1 MLKDPNFSSAK
12 PPLAAAAMDIEQMPE
27 NPYRGS
33 HHRRSHS
40 DTSFR
45 FPNLDELLF
54 FDPSELDLS
63 MLSSPSSPPS
73 CGAAMVVDSSD
84 SKFSDDAVRPKPEP
98 IVSGSFGGH
107 LRSLSVDSDFLQ
119 NLDLG
124 GDSGEIDSLATKTPV
139 SEHRPVRH
147 RHSLSMDG
155 SSSSLEANSSLAID
169 GVKKAMDPERLAE
182 LALIDPKRAKRI
194 LANRQSAAR
203 SKERKMRYAN
213 ELERKVQ
220 TLQSEATT
228 LSAQVTILQR
238 DTSGLTVE
246 NKELKLRLQAMEQQA
261 QLRDALSEA
270 LKEEVQRLRIAAS
283 QVASV
288 NGNPFIRPLQYPS
301 PRPPLH
307 HFSSS
312 HAQQPGQQ
320 QQPPSILAIN
330 QQQSDPKW
338 TNSSQLHS
346 HSPDGQAKP

>member
-1 MLKDPNFSSAK
+1 CKFFYSRTHYTTNPKQEQYAVHKSFYSNFDHKSTAKIMLMDPNFSSAK

-169 GVKKAMDPERLAE
+169 G
-182 LALIDPKRAKRI
+182 
-194 LANRQSAAR
+194 
-203 SKERKMRYAN
+203 
-213 ELERKVQ
+213 
-220 TLQSEATT
+220 
-228 LSAQVTILQR
+228 
-238 DTSGLTVE
+238 
-246 NKELKLRLQAMEQQA
+246 ELKLRLQAMEQQA

-283 QVASV
+283 QVASG
-288 NGNPFIRPLQYPS
+288 NGNPFNRPPQYPS

-346 HSPDGQAKP
+346 HSPNGQAKP

>member
-1 MLKDPNFSSAK
+1 MLMDPNFSSAK
-12 PPLAAAAMDIEQMPE
+12 PPHPVAMDIEHMPE
-27 NPYRGS
+27 NPHRAS

-63 MLSSPSSPPS
+63 MLSSPSSPPT
-73 CGAAMVVDSSD
+73 AATVMAVDSSD
-84 SKFSDDAVRPKPEP
+84 AKFSDDAVRPKPEP
-98 IVSGSFGGH
+98 IASGPFGGH
-107 LRSLSVDSDFLQ
+107 LRSLSMDSDFFK

-124 GDSGEIDSLATKTPV
+124 GDTGEIDSLGKKTPV
-139 SEHRPVRH
+139 SEQRPVRH

-155 SSSSLEANSSLAID
+155 SSSSFEADSTLVID

-203 SKERKMRYAN
+203 SKERKIRYTN

-270 LKEEVQRLRIAAS
+270 LKEEVQRLRIAAG
-283 QVASV
+283 QVASI
-288 NGNPFIRPLQYPS
+288 NGNPFNRPLQYPS
-301 PRPPLH
+301 SRPPVH

-312 HAQQPGQQ
+312 HAQQGQ
-320 QQPPSILAIN
+320 QQPPPMLATN

-338 TNSSQLHS
+338 TNSSLLLS
-346 HSPDGQAKP
+346 RSPDGQAKP